1 MSMTNCAR
9 LVAGALALCM
19 FAFAGVGCESDQ
31 IEANNKLIQQQQE
44 QLENQQRE
52 LEGLK
57 ASQNQGYTPGVASAA
72 RGGCDKDVE
81 AAATQHGGDKF
92 AAGDFSKALD
102 YYQDALL
109 ACPNDARAQV
119 NVARTYEAQG
129 NKVAAIKLYRKAAD
143 SKGATVSDAELE
155 AQSALERLQASQL
168 P

>member
-9 LVAGALALCM
+9 LIAIHLALCM
-19 FAFAGVGCESDQ
+19 LALAGVGCDSDQ

-44 QLENQQRE
+44 QLEHQQQE

-57 ASQNQGYTPGVASAA
+57 ASQNQTYTPGVASSA

-81 AAATQHGGDKF
+81 SAASQHGGDKF

-109 ACPNDARAQV
+109 ACPNDARAEV

-129 NKVAAIKLYRKAAD
+129 NKVAAIKFYRKAAD
-143 SKGATVSDAELE
+143 STGATVSDAELE
-155 AQSALERLQASQL
+155 AQSALERLQASRL

>member
-1 MSMTNCAR
+1 MSMTHCAR
-9 LVAGALALCM
+9 DIVILLALCIL
-19 FAFAGVGCESDQ
+19 ALADVGCESDQ
-31 IEANNKLIQQQQE
+31 IAANNKLIQQQQE
-44 QLENQQRE
+44 QLEHQQQE

-57 ASQNQGYTPGVASAA
+57 ASQSQTYTPGVARSAP
-72 RGGCDKDVE
+72 GGCDKEVE
-81 AAATQHGGDKF
+81 TAASQHGGDKF

-109 ACPNDARAQV
+109 ACPNDARAEV

-143 SKGATVSDAELE
+143 NGSTTVSDAELE